1 MKTIAASMILAA
13 CLASGIVDTYAL
25 GAPSA
30 ALPSTGSRK
39 IAEPDTKALK
49 SSGVDSFAS
58 PVHRSHVFPV
68 NDEKGL
74 LLTCIAPEIETNPKT
89 DVFEDCTLAPGR
101 TLDEV
106 MHSFVGAMHTE
117 ESQRAQE
124 RDQWDKA
131 LGEKAGQTSEKK

>member
-1 MKTIAASMILAA
+1 MNSIAASMILAA
-13 CLASGIVDTYAL
+13 CLASGNADTYAL

-30 ALPSTGSRK
+30 ASPSTGSRK
-39 IAEPDTKALK
+39 TVGPDAKVLK
-49 SSGVDSFAS
+49 SAAVDSSAS
-58 PVHRSHVFPV
+58 PAHRSHVFFV

-89 DVFEDCTLAPGR
+89 DLFEDCTLARGR
-101 TLDEV
+101 TLDDV

-124 RDQWDKA
+124 REQWDKA